1 MADPSPPAP
10 LSPPFVLSSQDA
22 SRDDGLLSAET
33 AETYMG
39 ESDCQELL
47 QKVRNLMRRITA
59 ARPSP
64 HPRFLHNLAAILEE
78 EEERFEKEAGHP
90 IPSSAR
96 STYAIGRLVSLI
108 RENDDF
114 FELLSS
120 RLLVGSRHST
130 AVRAGA
136 ARLLLACLTCGMYPD
151 AFDDSV
157 LSNIKQWVTEETSE
171 SDSACSTKSGS
182 KKLKSVASRDC
193 VVLKTYSLGLLAIAL
208 TTGGGIIEEML
219 GRGVASKLMHFLR
232 LRVLKDS
239 AIQKEVA
246 LACENKSFGFTLA
259 RNKDSRIKL
268 PVEVMQRENTRD
280 VEESSEI
287 SCSGKLQSDLLER
300 ERFSKD
306 KEEYGDMICRDSYN
320 EMLNSTPN
328 ADDVLDW
335 MGDDAWQRRDKVGK
349 FRYTDQ
355 QFTGQIARVDD
366 LEGLGREEHSK
377 WRGDTRDRGFSKSK
391 GRRVGDGALEG
402 DRTATLQ
409 VSGSQLP
416 PERIKAVRDK
426 STSKG
431 VVGIDSHISVD
442 KMDAPI
448 DMDSVA
454 LEMQSEFLEQNVY
467 AKVGGVDISEYVRQ
481 AAKAAQAEAWAAKAP
496 PEVIRAVGEAAAEL
510 VRAAALEVFN
520 HSAGEELALNAAKS
534 AAATVVNAAAATRAI
549 KVSNQDLQE
558 ECESSREELEVAEL
572 VDCVPSVGELLI
584 LRERYS
590 VQCLERLGEY
600 LEVLGPVLHERGVDV
615 CLALLQRESSIC
627 LSTKDTAMLLEVLKL
642 ICALAAHRKF
652 SALFVDKGGVQQ
664 ILAVPRLPQT
674 YTGVSLCLFAF
685 ASVQGV
691 MERVCTAPVDAVNE
705 LVGLALHL
713 LEFAPDPARRNAAL
727 FFGAAFVFRAILD
740 SFDAQ
745 DGLHRMLNLL
755 QNAAA
760 TRSGGGS
767 NLVGLSPTS
776 RTDRGAS
783 TEVLTSYEKQTA
795 YHTCIA
801 LRQYFRAH
809 LLILIDSLRPLKGRS
824 GPRSNTGGRAAF
836 TYKPLDLSSEA
847 VDALVM
853 QVQRDK
859 KVGPSFV
866 KAGWQ
871 AAETF
876 MHHSGHLT
884 LLELTQVSPEERYLR
899 DISQHALGILHI
911 LTLMPVTRKSIVSS
925 ILSNGRS
932 GMAVILDAAS
942 APTEYVEPEIIQPAL
957 LVLANLVCPPPS
969 LSKCPTMSHNTP
981 IFSSQQQCTNFNTTD
996 EGREQHA
1003 KQEATTMKGNGDL
1016 VATISKDFKETS
1028 SCAETLGDKN
1038 RAGYLPSTH
1047 SGNYS
1052 PTATVVGDR
1061 KICLGS
1067 AAGGSGLAACIE
1079 QGYRHARDVV
1089 RANNGIKVLLHL
1101 LSPSSVL
1108 PPASSDC
1115 IRSLAC
1121 RVLLGLARDN
1131 AIAHIL
1137 TKLQVGK
1144 LLSELLREGSGHAGL
1159 AKHGTG
1165 DQGRWQ
1171 VELGQVSMELIA
1183 LVTNA
1188 GRTTTI
1194 VASDAAAPTLRRI
1207 ERAAIAAATPIN
1219 YPARELLQLIH
1230 EHLVLS
1236 GLTSTASA
1244 LLKEAQ
1250 LAPLPSVSCH
1260 TTGSSHYLTSEL
1272 SQGLQHWPSGRV
1284 PKGFFFESAVRG
1296 HEGFIYEHTSGS
1308 SQKRGSRSQKRC
1320 PGFSSALISSQKASL
1335 SGMLREGNNSTSR
1348 REIVRDLYSCRVA
1361 EGHETSDTDFS
1372 THGATSGLP
1381 VKRKLTEA
1389 NVLSNKRLFSL
1400 DCQGPPPTLAS
1411 LVDCRGSQAK
1421 DYTFLVNPQ
1430 CQGQECPSAVQEC
1443 QESVSHSKDPAY
1455 DIDTQEQ
1462 VISPGSGS
1470 RHTQTKVS
1478 HIPLISS
1485 SQCQNERAS
1494 LDSLVVQYLKHQ
1506 HRQCPAPITTLPPL
1520 SLFHPHI
1527 CPEPSRA
1534 CYAPLNT
1541 AKRFSARETVPRF
1554 GGVQGRRRD
1563 RHFVYSRF
1571 RPLRPCRD
1579 ERILLTSSAFL
1590 GTTFCLAASSQA
1602 GEICLFDCNTGN
1614 LLETHT
1620 CHQSSILSLRSA
1632 SIELDGS
1639 VEPTGLLPGHL
1650 LLSSGSSDARL
1661 WNSSVLGGAPLH
1673 SFDGCKLACFNNSAS
1688 LVAAISTDSAR
1699 EVLLYDVETGKLE
1712 QRLPESSSFSA
1723 VLRGNANCCSIHFS
1737 PSDSLLLWKGLL
1749 WDHRVPQAVHQ
1760 FDQFTDYGGGGF
1772 HPAGNEVIIN
1782 SEIWDLR
1789 FFKLLRNVP
1798 SLNQTVVNFN
1808 STGDVI
1814 YATLRRNPESAN
1826 HRRSK
1831 HPLSTAFRTIDAV
1844 DYTDIATTPVDRCVL
1859 NLATES
1865 NNCLI
1870 SVVGVDVHN
1879 EMDSIARLYEV
1890 GRRKPSDDDSD
1901 PDDGAET
1908 DDDEDDFAEEAAE
1921 EEDEEDGSDADESYD
1936 EDGSGDEDEAE
1947 EDVDADG
1954 DTNEEDD
1961 DAIEVDGSIVEL
1973 ISDGE
1978 DDENRMS
1985 YSSAEDASA
1994 DDSDDGYEVGGH
2006 GIPCLEPSNLHV
2018 SKLLTHGRSAVA
2030 YLQILFIVEL
2040 LSSELR
2046 TLANINIF

>member
-1 MADPSPPAP
+1 
-10 LSPPFVLSSQDA
+10 
-22 SRDDGLLSAET
+22 
-33 AETYMG
+33 
-39 ESDCQELL
+39 
-47 QKVRNLMRRITA
+47 
-59 ARPSP
+59 
-64 HPRFLHNLAAILEE
+64 
-78 EEERFEKEAGHP
+78 
-90 IPSSAR
+90 
-96 STYAIGRLVSLI
+96 
-108 RENDDF
+108 
-114 FELLSS
+114 
-120 RLLVGSRHST
+120 
-130 AVRAGA
+130 
-136 ARLLLACLTCGMYPD
+136 MYPD

-157 LSNIKQWVTEETSE
+157 LSNIKQWVAEENPDFDRAGLTKAGSN
-171 SDSACSTKSGS
+171 SSKSLAC
-182 KKLKSVASRDC
+182 LDWD
-193 VVLKTYSLGLLAIAL
+193 VLKTYSLGLLAIAL

-232 LRVLKDS
+232 LRVLKES
-239 AIQKEVA
+239 ATQKEAA
-246 LACENKSFGFTLA
+246 LAGENRIIGVTSA

-268 PVEVMQRENTRD
+268 PVEVMQIESTRD
-280 VEESSEI
+280 VPEI
-287 SCSGKLQSDLLER
+287 PGRGKLHSDLLER
-300 ERFSKD
+300 ESFF
-306 KEEYGDMICRDSYN
+306 KEREGLQDMICRDSYN
-320 EMLNSTPN
+320 KLSTSTLD
-328 ADDVLDW
+328 ADNVSDW
-335 MGDDAWQRRDKVGK
+335 VGDDAWERRDKVGK
-349 FRYTDQ
+349 FRHADQ
-355 QFTGQIARVDD
+355 NFTGQLARADD
-366 LEGLGREEHSK
+366 FEELAGGEHSK
-377 WRGDTRDRGFSKSK
+377 WRGDTRDRSYSKIR
-391 GRRVGDGALEG
+391 GRRVGEGAVECDKTG
-402 DRTATLQ
+402 TSQT
-409 VSGSQLP
+409 SGSRLP
-416 PERIKAVRDK
+416 PERTKGLRDK
-426 STSKG
+426 STCKG
-431 VVGIDSHISVD
+431 IVGTDSQKSVD
-442 KMDAPI
+442 KMDIPI
-448 DMDSVA
+448 DLDHVA
-454 LEMQSEFLEQNVY
+454 LGLQCEVSEKDLFTE
-467 AKVGGVDISEYVRQ
+467 VGGVDISEYVRQ
-481 AAKAAQAEAWAAKAP
+481 AAGAAQAEALSAEAP
-496 PEVIRAVGEAAAEL
+496 FEVIKAVGEAAAEL

-520 HSAGEELALNAAKS
+520 HSAGEEAVFNAAKS
-534 AAATVVNAAAATRAI
+534 AAETVVNAAASSRA
-549 KVSNQDLQE
+549 KMLSNQDLLE
-558 ECESSREELEVAEL
+558 EHENGGEELEIAEL
-572 VDCVPSVGELLI
+572 VDCVPSAGDLLK

-615 CLALLQRESSIC
+615 CLALLQRES
-627 LSTKDTAMLLEVLKL
+627 LSTKDTTMLLEMLKL

-691 MERVCTAPVDAVNE
+691 MERVCTAPVDVVNE

-713 LEFAPDPARRNAAL
+713 LEVAPDPARRNAAL

-745 DGLHRMLNLL
+745 DGLYRMLSLL

-767 NLVGLSPTS
+767 SLVGLSPTS

-809 LLILIDSLRPLKGRS
+809 LLILIDSIRPFKGRS
-824 GPRSNTGGRAAF
+824 GPRNNAGSQAAF

-866 KAGWQ
+866 KSRWQ
-871 AAETF
+871 AAEIF
-876 MHHSGHLT
+876 MHHSGYLT

-899 DISQHALGILHI
+899 DIAQHALGILHM
-911 LTLMPVTRKSIVSS
+911 LTLMPSTRKLIVSS
-925 ILSNGRS
+925 TLSNGRS

-942 APTEYVEPEIIQPAL
+942 APTEYVEPEVIQPAL

-969 LSKCPTMSHNTP
+969 LSKCATMSHNAP
-981 IFSSQQQCTNFNTTD
+981 SSSCQQQSTSFNTAVVCTD
-996 EGREQHA
+996 EEREQHV
-1003 KQEATTMKGNGDL
+1003 KQEVAACRGNGGL
-1016 VATISKDFKETS
+1016 AAIVSRDFKENS
-1028 SCAETLGDKN
+1028 SHIEVLGDRN
-1038 RAGYLPSTH
+1038 RAGYVPSSH
-1047 SGNYS
+1047 AGNSS
-1052 PTATVVGDR
+1052 PVATIVGDR

-1079 QGYRHARDVV
+1079 QGYRHARDIV

-1101 LSPSSVL
+1101 LSPSTVL

-1144 LLSELLREGSGHAGL
+1144 LLSELLREGSGHVGL

-1171 VELGQVSMELIA
+1171 VELSQVLMELIA

-1188 GRTTTI
+1188 GRTTTL

-1207 ERAAIAAATPIN
+1207 ERAAIAAATPIS
-1219 YPARELLQLIH
+1219 YLARELLQLIH

-1236 GLTSTASA
+1236 GLTNTASA

-1250 LAPLPSVSCH
+1250 LAPLPSLSSH
-1260 TTGSSHYLTSEL
+1260 ATGSSHYFAPEPL
-1272 SQGLQHWPSGRV
+1272 QGLQQWPLGRV
-1284 PKGFFFESAVRG
+1284 RKGFFVEAAVRG
-1296 HEGFIYEHTSGS
+1296 REICISVHSPGS
-1308 SQKRGSRSQKRC
+1308 LQKRGPS
-1320 PGFSSALISSQKASL
+1320 FSSALMSSQKTSL
-1335 SGMLREGNNSTSR
+1335 SGMLKESKNSANGP
-1348 REIVRDLYSCRVA
+1348 EMVRDLHSCRVA
-1361 EGHETSDTDFS
+1361 EGHETSDTNDS
-1372 THGATSGLP
+1372 TCGAINGLS
-1381 VKRKLTEA
+1381 VKRKLVET
-1389 NVLSNKRLFSL
+1389 NLLSNKRL
-1400 DCQGPPPTLAS
+1400 S
-1411 LVDCRGSQAK
+1411 LVDCQYPAPSPTSPIGYRASQVK
-1421 DYTFLVNPQ
+1421 KENNIFVNPQ
-1430 CQGQECPSAVQEC
+1430 CHGQQSSLENREGFLHTEDCGLETIT
-1443 QESVSHSKDPAY
+1443 H
-1455 DIDTQEQ
+1455 EQ
-1462 VISPGSGS
+1462 IISPGSAS
-1470 RHTQTKVS
+1470 KHFQSKVS
-1478 HIPLISS
+1478 HIPLMSD
-1485 SQCQNERAS
+1485 SQCQVERAS

-1527 CPEPSRA
+1527 CPEPSRL

-1541 AKRFSARETVPRF
+1541 AKRFFARETVPCF

-1579 ERILLTSSAFL
+1579 EKFLLTSSAFL
-1590 GTTFCLAASSQA
+1590 GTTLSLAASSQE

-1614 LLETHT
+1614 LLETHM
-1620 CHQSSILSLRSA
+1620 CHHESPILSLQSA

-1639 VEPTGLLPGHL
+1639 VEWTGLLSGHL

-1661 WNSSVLGGAPLH
+1661 WNSSALGGGPLH
-1673 SFDGCKLACFNNSAS
+1673 SFEGCKLACFNNSAS
-1688 LVAAISTDSAR
+1688 LVAAISTESAR
-1699 EVLLYDVETGKLE
+1699 EVLLYDIKTGKLE
-1712 QRLPESSSFSA
+1712 QRLSDSSASSG
-1723 VLRGNANCCSIHFS
+1723 VLRGNTHCCSIHFS

-1749 WDHRVPQAVHQ
+1749 WDHRVPRAIHQ

-1798 SLNQTVVNFN
+1798 SLNQTVISFN

-1814 YATLRRNPESAN
+1814 YATLRRNSESVLH

-1831 HPLSTAFRTIDAV
+1831 HPLCTAFRTIDAV

-1859 NLATES
+1859 DLATEP

-1870 SVVGVDVHN
+1870 SVVGLDGHN
-1879 EMDSIARLYEV
+1879 EMDSVARLYEV

-1921 EEDEEDGSDADESYD
+1921 EEDLLDEEDGSDADGSNN
-1936 EDGSGDEDEAE
+1936 EDDSGDEDEAE
-1947 EDVDADG
+1947 EDGDADAE
-1954 DTNEEDD
+1954 TNEEEDE

-1985 YSSAEDASA
+1985 YSSDDDASG
-1994 DDSDDGYEVGGH
+1994 DDSDDEYGDV
-2006 GIPCLEPSNLHV
+2006 
-2018 SKLLTHGRSAVA
+2018 
-2030 YLQILFIVEL
+2030 
-2040 LSSELR
+2040 
-2046 TLANINIF
+2046 